1 MMSATENH
9 AETLSVAGLD
19 HIGLKAYENS
29 NRKFLANVKDG
40 LEHVASVLDY
50 HSESSEDD
58 DVALSE
64 QSAQNVL

>member
-1 MMSATENH
+1 M
-9 AETLSVAGLD
+9 AGLD
-19 HIGLKAYENS
+19 HIGLKAYENL